1 MASRAVHSKNHMTQE
16 TEKTLEG
23 LYRYYSYVQL
33 NLQSLL
39 LTSPTFTGIY
49 SIAFAFGYFSRVL
62 GVSLPLTL
70 YKDRTWILRK
80 STTKTISLPLLL

>member
-1 MASRAVHSKNHMTQE
+1 MAARAVHCKNHMTQE

-49 SIAFAFGYFSRVL
+49 SIAFGFGYFSRVL

-70 YKDRTWILRK
+70 HKDRNWILRK